1 MKRRKKRGDHE
12 ETSYWSSYSDMMAA
26 LLLVFVLITSATMIQ
41 AKSQLEEQKK
51 RLDEQEK
58 VIKDQREINEEQAGK
73 LKRLTGL
80 KLSLIEGLNNEF
92 AGTDLSVQVDSKT
105 GAITFDSSI
114 LFDVD
119 KHKIKEDGKKFLK
132 KFFPKYLKVLLS
144 DEFKDHVA
152 EIIIEGH
159 TDPNGTYFHNLELSQ
174 DRALEV
180 AKFCLD
186 EKNKVVKKEQ
196 IKKLQKTITCNGRS
210 YSDPIYKGNG
220 KDVDYDASRR
230 VEVKFRLKDE
240 EMIEQMI
247 NILSDNGR

>member
-26 LLLVFVLITSATMIQ
+26 LLLVFVLIISATMIQ
-41 AKSQLEEQKK
+41 AKRQLEEQQGI
-51 RLDEQEK
+51 L
-58 VIKDQREINEEQAGK
+58 EEQAEELAEQIETNEK
-73 LKRLTGL
+73 QAEELERLTGL
-80 KLSLIEGLNNEF
+80 RVSLIEGLNNEF
-92 AGTDLSVQVDSKT
+92 AGTDLSVQVDPKT

-119 KHKIKEDGKKFLK
+119 KHKIKDDGKKFLQ
-132 KFFPKYLKVLLS
+132 KFIPKYLKVLLS

-186 EKNKVVKKEQ
+186 EKNKVVKKEE
-196 IKKLQKTITCNGRS
+196 IKKLQKIITCNGRS
-210 YSDPIYKGNG
+210 FSDPIYKGNG
-220 KDVDYDASRR
+220 KDVNYEASRR
-230 VEVKFRLKDE
+230 VEFKFRLKDE
-240 EMIEQMI
+240 EMIDQMI